1 MCGIAGV
8 FGRRAPEVV
17 ADMLRVLAHRGPDDQ
32 HVVFGEGYTLG
43 ARRLSIIDLDHGR
56 QPLCEDQR
64 TVWGSQNGEIYN
76 FRELREALLREHGE
90 HRFATDGDTE
100 LLPHLYRAYGLDFC
114 QKLEGMFA
122 VALWDEEKQRG
133 VLVRDRAGKKPL
145 YYTVDGGCLWYASEI
160 KALLQVPG
168 FQRRLNLEAVHHF
181 LSYKNVPAPMTIFEG
196 ISILKPGHRLV
207 WQNGRVA
214 AVEPYWRL
222 DWTPFAEPL
231 AEEELAE
238 ELCRR
243 LKVAVKRRLVSD
255 VPIGFFLSGGID
267 SSLSTALAAE
277 LAPDRIKTFTLTYA
291 PDSST
296 PGKELDLKCA
306 REIAARYGTDHH
318 EEQMNFSDF
327 QREFPAILSH
337 FDEPF
342 GGVVSTYFLSR
353 LISKHVKVAISGD
366 GSDELFGSYLSH
378 RIARPVAELR
388 AARRERREPG
398 DLGHFASGQ
407 PREFL
412 ERIAAGGED
421 ETGPDQD
428 YRWRLRLC
436 VFSDEDKAA
445 LYSAQARGAFEGF
458 STLSH
463 LRETFSTLTAGD
475 PTNRI
480 LEAEFGTQL
489 PDQVLAFTDR
499 LSMAHSLE
507 IRTAFLDT
515 DVMEFAA
522 RLPERFKIR
531 DQDVKVILKRA
542 ARPYLPASAIDRP
555 KEGFVLPVNQWLQ
568 GWLFDYAKAALS
580 PGELSRHGLF
590 DAAAVCGLLDR
601 FQGGQADLANKILS
615 LLSFQIWYDIYMS
628 QALPVPLGDAA
639 RLIVQESG
647 GRKTLIDYTVASVSV
662 PGVGDAD
669 APGDSGP
676 ATGRVGSLSDPAAAG
691 R

>member
-8 FGRRAPEVV
+8 FGTRAPEVV
-17 ADMLRVLAHRGPDDQ
+17 GTMLRVLAHRGPDDQ
-32 HVVFGEGYTLG
+32 HVVHGEGYTLG

-56 QPLCEDQR
+56 QPLCEDQK
-64 TVWGSQNGEIYN
+64 TIWAAQNGEIYN
-76 FRELREALLREHGE
+76 FRELREELLAKGN

-100 LLPHLYRAYGLDFC
+100 LLPHLYRAYGLDFP
-114 QKLEGMFA
+114 KRLEGMYA
-122 VALWDEEKQRG
+122 VSLWDEKERRG
-133 VLVRDRAGKKPL
+133 VLVRDRSGKKPL
-145 YYTVDGGCLWYASEI
+145 YYMQHEGCLWYASEI
-160 KALLQVPG
+160 KALLTVPG
-168 FQRRLNLEAVHHF
+168 FERRINHAAVHHF
-181 LSYKNVPAPMTIFEG
+181 LSYKNVPAPMSIFEG
-196 ISILKPGHRLV
+196 ISMLRPGHRLV
-207 WQNGRVA
+207 WQNGQIVSDEA
-214 AVEPYWRL
+214 YWRL
-222 DWTPFAEPL
+222 DWTPFEEPL
-231 AEEELAE
+231 SEDELAE
-238 ELCRR
+238 ELTRR

-277 LAPDRIKTFTLTYA
+277 LAPDRIKTFTLTYSQ
-291 PDSST
+291 DSST

-378 RIARPVAELR
+378 RIARPVAELM
-388 AARRERREPG
+388 AARREGRAPG
-398 DLGHFASGQ
+398 DLGHFADGQ

-412 ERIAAGGED
+412 ERIASED
-421 ETGPDQD
+421 ETA
-428 YRWRLRLC
+428 WRLALC
-436 VFSDEDKAA
+436 VFSDEDKGS
-445 LYSAQARGAFEGF
+445 LYSDGARELFADF
-458 STLSH
+458 STAEH
-463 LRETFSTLTAGD
+463 LRQTFSTLTAVD

-480 LEAEFGTQL
+480 LEAEFRTQL

-515 DVMEFAA
+515 GVMEFAA
-522 RLPERFKIR
+522 RIPERFKIANN
-531 DQDVKVILKRA
+531 DVKLILKKA
-542 ARPYLPASAIDRP
+542 ARPFLPASAIDRP

-580 PGELSRHGLF
+580 PSELGRHGLF
-590 DAAAVCGLLDR
+590 SSKEVGSLLER
-601 FQGGQADLANKILS
+601 FQGGQANLANKILS
-615 LLSFQIWYDIYMS
+615 LLSFQIWYDIYMG

-639 RLIVQESG
+639 RLIVEESHG
-647 GRKTLIDYTVASVSV
+647 EKSLVDYQVASVSV
-662 PGVGDAD
+662 PGVGNAI
-669 APGDSGP
+669 
-676 ATGRVGSLSDPAAAG
+676 AAE